1 MFRGRCCKVPRPL
14 KFDYEFTRTL
24 ARTRRVVARII
35 VLCLA
40 ILYITASCS
49 GERRRGT
56 AHDEGSRTDARIR
69 HEREE
74 EGNATYAVLPLLPVL
89 LFFSSSLPPFFFAAL
104 PLFAG
109 PGTYRPARRAK
120 IARLRCPASRSLH
133 LSLCPMNNFIES
145 TKRVII
151 GVKCLFRILLL

>member
-1 MFRGRCCKVPRPL
+1 MPRPRVATSSL
-14 KFDYEFTRTL
+14 VPL

-40 ILYITASCS
+40 ILYITASCG

-56 AHDEGSRTDARIR
+56 AHDEGSRTDTRIR

-89 LFFSSSLPPFFFAAL
+89 LFFSSSLPPSSS
-104 PLFAG
+104 PLSCSSLVQGRIDLHDERRSRAFVVLHRVLV
-109 PGTYRPARRAK
+109 YRCV
-120 IARLRCPASRSLH
+120 L
-133 LSLCPMNNFIES
+133 
-145 TKRVII
+145 
-151 GVKCLFRILLL
+151 